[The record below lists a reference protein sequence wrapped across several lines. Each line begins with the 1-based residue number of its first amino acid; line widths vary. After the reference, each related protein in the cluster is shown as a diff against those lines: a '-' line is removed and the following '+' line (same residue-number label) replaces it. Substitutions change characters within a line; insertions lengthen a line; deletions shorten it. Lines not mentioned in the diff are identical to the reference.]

1 MASLFSG
8 LNNARSGLMAS
19 QTALDIASQNISN
32 ASTPGYSRQTLSLT
46 SAGPDIGAYRF
57 TQTQTLVGYGVNY
70 KDVSQSRDSF
80 LDVRY
85 RDAVSGNSDWQG
97 QSDAQKQIEDIF
109 NEFSSSS
116 SGTLTGLSGQM
127 TSLSKTLLQYQNNPN
142 DSTMPTTIKSAV
154 DTILFT
160 VRNDYK
166 NLADFAAQEKG
177 DLSVTV
183 DGDKTG
189 GGINSILGNI
199 ADLNKQIVGYEIV
212 GQKANDLRD
221 QRNTLLDTLSGYVD
235 IDATEQSNGMVA
247 VGLKNDSQHM
257 LVSTDNTV
265 TKLQLNST
273 KDGVY
278 WADGNPD
285 GNTDG
290 TPPTAKL
297 ATINGGTVDAYLQ
310 VINGDGSGTGE
321 YGGMGVAYFTNKL
334 NTFAKGFDN
343 MLNTFAAEYQ
353 TITPP
358 TTVDTASSALVH
370 IGDLDPANPA
380 ADIAISTGWQIDAD
394 LFKKNYTGSSIGNYA
409 GELINTI
416 KQNGTVKLTDDI
428 PYSGSILDFSDSFT
442 SDIATALNH
451 TQGMADSTSS
461 IVSNIDAQRKSISS
475 VSIDE
480 EAINI
485 IRFQQSYN
493 ASARVITAIDEMMD
507 KLINSTGI
515 VGR

>member
-1 MASLFSG
+1 
-8 LNNARSGLMAS
+8 
-19 QTALDIASQNISN
+19 
-32 ASTPGYSRQTLSLT
+32 
-46 SAGPDIGAYRF
+46 
-57 TQTQTLVGYGVNY
+57 
-70 KDVSQSRDSF
+70 
-80 LDVRY
+80 
-85 RDAVSGNSDWQG
+85 
-97 QSDAQKQIEDIF
+97 
-109 NEFSSSS
+109 
-116 SGTLTGLSGQM
+116 
-127 TSLSKTLLQYQNNPN
+127 
-142 DSTMPTTIKSAV
+142 
-154 DTILFT
+154 
-160 VRNDYK
+160 
-166 NLADFAAQEKG
+166 
-177 DLSVTV
+177 
-183 DGDKTG
+183 
-189 GGINSILGNI
+189 
-199 ADLNKQIVGYEIV
+199 
-212 GQKANDLRD
+212 
-221 QRNTLLDTLSGYVD
+221 
-235 IDATEQSNGMVA
+235 
-247 VGLKNDSQHM
+247 M

-358 TTVDTASSALVH
+358 TTVDTASSALVY
-370 IGDLDPANPA
+370 IGDSVNPA
-380 ADIAISTGWQIDAD
+380 ADIAISTGWQTDAD

-416 KQNGTVKLTDDI
+416 KQNGTVKLTDI
-428 PYSGSILDFSDSFT
+428 PTYYSGSILDFSDSFT

-461 IVSNIDAQRKSISS
+461 IVSNIDAQRQSISS

-493 ASARVITAIDEMMD
+493 ASARVITAIDEMLD

>member
-19 QTALDIASQNISN
+19 QTALDIAAQNISN
-32 ASTPGYSRQTLSLT
+32 ASTPGYSRQTLNLT

-70 KDVSQSRDSF
+70 KSVSQSRDSF

-85 RDAVSGNSDWQG
+85 RDALTENSDWQG
-97 QSDAQKQIEDIF
+97 QSDAQTQIEDIF

-127 TSLSKTLLQYQNNPN
+127 TSLSKSLLQYQNNPN
-142 DSTMPTTIKSAV
+142 DTTMPTTIKSAV

-177 DLSVTV
+177 DLSITIE
-183 DGDKTG
+183 GDKTG

-199 ADLNKQIVGYEIV
+199 ADLNKQIAGYEIV

-221 QRNTLLDTLSGYVD
+221 QRNTLLDTLSSYAD
-235 IDATEQSNGMVA
+235 IDVTEQSNGMVA
-247 VGLKNDSQHM
+247 VGLKNDSRHM
-257 LVSTDNTV
+257 LVSTDNAV
-265 TKLQLNST
+265 TKLQLNSA

-278 WADGNPD
+278 WADGN
-285 GNTDG
+285 TDG
-290 TPPTAKL
+290 TTPAANL

-310 VINGDGSGTGE
+310 VINGDGSGTGK
-321 YGGMGVAYFTNKL
+321 YGGTGIAYFTNKL

-380 ADIAISTGWQIDAD
+380 ADITISDGWQIDAD

-428 PYSGSILDFSDSFT
+428 RYSGSILDFSDSFT

-493 ASARVITAIDEMMD
+493 ASARVITAIDEMID
-507 KLINSTGI
+507 KLINGTGM